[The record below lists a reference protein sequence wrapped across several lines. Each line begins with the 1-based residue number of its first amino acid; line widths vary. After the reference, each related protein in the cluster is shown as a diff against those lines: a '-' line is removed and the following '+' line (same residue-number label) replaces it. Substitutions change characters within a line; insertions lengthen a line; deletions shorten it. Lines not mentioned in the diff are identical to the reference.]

1 MGTVVKN
8 KKPIFVIWNDIHL
21 GTGNEDAV
29 LVSTNHIISYM
40 LENQLDT
47 LVFAGDFFHSRTNQT
62 ENVLNTANK
71 ILEYIHS
78 VGIRHILIPGNHD
91 RTSYFSYTSFLD
103 VFSYHPGVELYTK
116 TTNIDIKGVKV
127 TLLPFFDDSMLVPM
141 IEESEGGDILISH
154 FEMAGSSHL
163 GKVSEK
169 TSITKTSLKKW
180 KKTYLGHYHNTHEI
194 SRNIVHLPSLRQSSF
209 GEDSL
214 KGFSVIYDDLS
225 YEIIPGVFKKFNKL
239 TLDINELSNED
250 IKELIKVHKDS
261 PDTVRFE
268 FEGTESRLKAL
279 DKEQFIGTGIDV
291 KLKFEKIYS
300 VQEVELPILIKKFDK
315 EQIFINFQQ
324 FCEEKEYSHGE
335 GLVLLNEYFTNKE
348 K

>member
-1 MGTVVKN
+1 M
-8 KKPIFVIWNDIHL
+8 KKAKFVIWNDIHL
-21 GTGNEDAV
+21 GVGNEDAV
-29 LVSTNHIISYM
+29 LASANHIVTYM
-40 LENQLDT
+40 VENKLNT

-71 ILEYIHS
+71 ILELIHS

-103 VFSYHPGVELYTK
+103 VFSHHPGVELYTEV
-116 TTNIDIKGVKV
+116 TNIEIEGVKV

-154 FEMAGSSHL
+154 FEMQGSSHL
-163 GKVSEK
+163 GKTSEK

-214 KGFSVIYDDLS
+214 KGFSIIYDDLS
-225 YEIIPGVFKKFNKL
+225 YKIVQGVFKKFNKL
-239 TLDINELSNED
+239 TLNIDELSNEE
-250 IKELIKVHKDS
+250 IKELISIHRDS
-261 PDTVRFE
+261 PDTIRFE
-268 FEGTESRLKAL
+268 FVGSESRLKAL
-279 DKEQFIGTGIDV
+279 DKEQFKDTGIDV
-291 KLKFEKIYS
+291 KLKFEKKYS
-300 VQEVELPILIKKFDK
+300 IEEVELPVLIKKFDK
-315 EQIFINFQQ
+315 EQIFLNFQQ
-324 FCEEKEYSHGE
+324 FCEEKEYSHEE
-335 GLVLLNEYFTNKE
+335 GLILLNEYFTNKD
-348 K
+348 KQS